1 MAQIEFRAMNCQM
14 LAVVDAPDSDAL
26 LAQVPQWFEQ
36 WEQCFSRFRPT
47 SELSQLNRQNGTWVS
62 VCPELFALI
71 EAARWG
77 AAFSAGL
84 VSPLILNALEQAG
97 YDRSFEQIGS
107 YTAQNNGQ
115 LSHQTLLSDWRTVK
129 VDATHHKVCLP
140 AGSRLDFGG
149 IAKGWCAEQA
159 AHRLSQL
166 GPALVDAGGD
176 VAMVGQRPEPWPIAV
191 ASPFVPDEE
200 LDLLLI
206 EEGGVA
212 TSGRDYRRWQRNGV
226 WQHHILDP
234 RSGQPAQTDVLS
246 ATVVA
251 PKMLSAEC
259 AAKVMM
265 ILGSRAG
272 MQWIEAQ
279 PNLAAL
285 VVLENGEILRSQ
297 RLNQYLW
304 QEYPTLA
311 LPFG

>member
-14 LAVVDAPDSDAL
+14 LAVVDAPDGDSML
-26 LAQVPQWFEQ
+26 TQVPQWFEQ
-36 WEQCFSRFRPT
+36 WEQSFSRFRPT
-47 SELSQLNRQNGTWVS
+47 SELSQLNAQSGKWVQVS
-62 VCPELFALI
+62 PELFALI

-77 AAFSAGL
+77 VAYSEGL
-84 VSPLILNALEQAG
+84 VSPLILNVLEQAG
-97 YDRSFEQIGS
+97 YDRSFEQIG
-107 YTAQNNGQ
+107 TNVGQ
-115 LSHQTLLSDWRTVK
+115 YKGQFQPQSLFSDWCSVK
-129 VDATHHKVCLP
+129 VDCTHHKVCLP
-140 AGSRLDFGG
+140 EGARLDFGG

-159 AHRLSQL
+159 AQRLSQV

-191 ASPFVPDEE
+191 ASPLVPEEE
-200 LDLLLI
+200 LELLLI
-206 EEGGVA
+206 EQGSVA

-259 AAKVMM
+259 AAKVVM

-272 MQWIEAQ
+272 MQWVEAQ

-297 RLNQYLW
+297 RMKSYLW
-304 QEYPTLA
+304 QEQTPT
-311 LPFG
+311 